1 MHEYNPAAPVTAST
15 SQYWPSDDLPQASNF
30 RRVLGCPGSP
40 RFHFQ
45 KAVRW
50 IPVAG
55 GDMGGALQLNFLSRK
70 ALSASA
76 DGEVPKF

>member
-1 MHEYNPAAPVTAST
+1 MIPAIKS
-15 SQYWPSDDLPQASNF
+15 QASNF